1 MGWSKTFLLVE
12 ILKRVLNNMGKKV
25 EKNPQ
30 QIKNRGGVS
39 RKKLEKVDLR
49 IRNQIKKGGDITI
62 FSHKTRVPSRFYLVV
77 CLYPWRTH
85 LLIGSLSPKKSINH
99 GSRKFI
105 SKNSPKQ

>member
-1 MGWSKTFLLVE
+1 MGLREPK
-12 ILKRVLNNMGKKV
+12 G

-49 IRNQIKKGGDITI
+49 IRNQIKKKGGEISGYFLI
-62 FSHKTRVPSRFYLVV
+62 KTRVLSRFYLVV

-85 LLIGSLSPKKSINH
+85 LLIGLSKPPQKKKKKKKETSINH

-105 SKNSPKQ
+105 S